1 MNNIRYLRAFGIL
14 YSERQRGSAL
24 PNAPQP
30 RAMEFVQERMSY
42 PLSLKSFNDPP
53 GGIGSLAFAAPQ
65 KMFGKPASEG
75 QGRRVGL
82 DQT

>member
-1 MNNIRYLRAFGIL
+1 
-14 YSERQRGSAL
+14 
-24 PNAPQP
+24 
-30 RAMEFVQERMSY
+30 MEFVQERMSY
-42 PLSLKSFNDPP
+42 PLSLKSLNDPP